1 MNSFVLFSTI
11 LVTLALVSYS
21 VGVWAERLSRYLKK
35 WHIGAFWIGFIFD
48 LSGTLAMG
56 QISDEPFNL
65 LDIHTLTGQIALW
78 LMLFHATWATIVVKK
93 GQERL
98 RKKFHRYSIV
108 VWLVWLVPYI
118 GGMFIGMKS

>member
-1 MNSFVLFSTI
+1 MNSFILVSTI
-11 LVTLALVSYS
+11 LITLALISYS

-35 WHIGAFWIGFIFD
+35 WHIAAFWIGFLLD

-56 QISDEPFNL
+56 QISDDPFNL

-93 GQERL
+93 RQERL

-108 VWLVWLVPYI
+108 VWLVWLVPYF